1 MKTKMLLGILALA
14 TAGVHAQSAN
24 MGTAPNPAATPRVDQ
39 REANQERRIQ
49 QGVNSG
55 QLTQR
60 EAARLE
66 NQQGRIDRAE
76 DKAKADGK
84 VTAKERAHLGN
95 MQDRASHD
103 IAREKHDRQ
112 RDMNHDGRKDRP
124 AQHAERGER
133 GEHNRRR

>member
-1 MKTKMLLGILALA
+1 MKTKMLLSILALA
-14 TAGVHAQSAN
+14 AGGAYAQSAN
-24 MGTAPNPAATPRVDQ
+24 IGSPANPAATPRVDQ

-55 QLTQR
+55 QLTPR
-60 EAARLE
+60 ETNRLE
-66 NQQGRIDRAE
+66 NQQGRIERAE

-95 MQDRASHD
+95 MQDRASRD

-124 AQHAERGER
+124 AQHAERGE
-133 GEHNRRR
+133 HSRRR